1 MRKLPISKARVHVEM
16 DYYLSGSVLAGTVTS
31 GVTEVRSEF
40 EVISD
45 APEEDV
51 AYVIRL
57 AKQGCFAERLVETA
71 VPIKS
76 TLKLNGK
83 EATGHGMPVEER
95 LRVAE

>member
-1 MRKLPISKARVHVEM
+1 MRKLPITEARVHVEM
-16 DYYLSGSVLAGTVTS
+16 DYYLFGSVLAGTVTS

-40 EVISD
+40 EVVSD
-45 APEEDV
+45 APEEDI

-83 EATGHGMPVEER
+83 EATSR
-95 LRVAE
+95 LE

>member
-83 EATGHGMPVEER
+83 EATGHLE
-95 LRVAE
+95 

>member
-1 MRKLPISKARVHVEM
+1 MRKIVIDSARVHVEM

-31 GVTEVRSEF
+31 GVTEVRSDF
-40 EVISD
+40 DVTAD
-45 APEEDV
+45 ADEEDI

-57 AKQGCFAERLVETA
+57 AKRGCFAERLVETA

-83 EATGHGMPVEER
+83 EATNLLE
-95 LRVAE
+95 

>member
-1 MRKLPISKARVHVEM
+1 MRKIAIDSARVHVEM

-40 EVISD
+40 EVTAD
-45 APEEDV
+45 ADEEDI

-57 AKQGCFAERLVETA
+57 AKRGCFAERLVETA

-83 EATGHGMPVEER
+83 EATDLLE
-95 LRVAE
+95 

>member
-1 MRKLPISKARVHVEM
+1 MRKLTINSARVHVEM

-40 EVISD
+40 EVNSD
-45 APEEDV
+45 EPEEEI
-51 AYVIRL
+51 AYVVRL

-76 TLKLNGK
+76 TLKLNGE
-83 EATGHGMPVEER
+83 EATGR
-95 LRVAE
+95 LG

>member
-40 EVISD
+40 EVSSD
-45 APEEDV
+45 APEEDI

-76 TLKLNGK
+76 TLRLNGK
-83 EATGHGMPVEER
+83 EATSR
-95 LRVAE
+95 LE

>member
-1 MRKLPISKARVHVEM
+1 MRKIAIGKARVHVEM

-40 EVISD
+40 EVDSD
-45 APEEDV
+45 AAEEDI

-57 AKQGCFAERLVETA
+57 AKSGCFAERLVETA

-76 TLKLNGK
+76 MLKLNGK
-83 EATGHGMPVEER
+83 EATSLLED
-95 LRVAE
+95 

>member
-1 MRKLPISKARVHVEM
+1 MRKLPITKARVHVEM

-31 GVTEVRSEF
+31 GVTEVHSEF
-40 EVISD
+40 EVVSD
-45 APEEDV
+45 APEEEV

-83 EATGHGMPVEER
+83 EATSYLE
-95 LRVAE
+95 

>member
-1 MRKLPISKARVHVEM
+1 MRKLPITKARVHVEM

-45 APEEDV
+45 APEEEV

-83 EATGHGMPVEER
+83 EATDHLE
-95 LRVAE
+95 

>member
-1 MRKLPISKARVHVEM
+1 MRKLPITKARVHVEM
-16 DYYLSGSVLAGTVTS
+16 DYYLSGSVLTGTVTS

-40 EVISD
+40 EVVSD
-45 APEEDV
+45 APEEEV

-83 EATGHGMPVEER
+83 EATSR
-95 LRVAE
+95 LE